1 MLEFNNVTFEYSGTD
16 HGVYDIGLTVQR
28 GECVLLCGSSGCGKT
43 TLIRLINGLAPSFYS
58 GSLIGKISIGGAD
71 MTGLQPYETA
81 RKVSS
86 VFQDPKAQFFNTDTE
101 SEIVFSLENRGFPVT
116 DINMRLEEAVEKFGL
131 HELLERSPSKMSGGQ
146 AQTVA
151 FAAAY
156 TADTDIVVLDETT
169 ANLDENAI
177 TRIRGIITAMKDSG
191 KTIVIS
197 EHRLSW
203 LNGIADKVCYMKN
216 GRILETYNG
225 RDFFAMNGAECSGLG
240 LRALQPVRRTLSP
253 NIIELGKSS
262 GSVGDFAAE
271 SLVMRRGKRKW
282 DHPVSASFEPGNIY
296 CITGENGRGKTTFLR
311 TLAGLEKQAAGSV
324 IYSGKKLGKRAR
336 RRIVSMVFQKTD
348 DQLFSDTVL
357 GECLLGNGSATEEN
371 ALEILGDLGLAEYRD
386 THPQSLSGG
395 QRQRLAVCAAILSDK
410 PVLLLDEPTS
420 GLDLGSMMLTAQI
433 LQKAADNGK
442 ICIVVTHDNELINKL
457 YEREDN
463 NAEDIHR

>member
-1 MLEFNNVTFEYSGTD
+1 MLEFNNVTFKYNGTG

-28 GECVLLCGSSGCGKT
+28 GECVLLCGASGCGKT

-58 GSLIGKISIGGAD
+58 GSLKGKISIGGAD

-86 VFQDPKAQFFNTDTE
+86 VFQDPKAQFFNTDTG

-131 HELLERSPSKMSGGQ
+131 HDLLERSPSKMSGGQ

-156 TADTDIVVLDETT
+156 TADTDIVVLDEPT

-216 GRILETYNG
+216 GRILETYSG
-225 RDFFAMNGAECSGLG
+225 REFFAMSGNECSGLG
-240 LRALQPVRRTLSP
+240 LRALQPVQRTLSP
-253 NIIELGKSS
+253 NIIELGKNNSS
-262 GSVGDFAAE
+262 TGAFAAE
-271 SLVMRRGKRKW
+271 AIVMRRGKRKW
-282 DHPVSASFEPGNIY
+282 DHPVSASFESGNIY

-336 RRIVSMVFQKTD
+336 QRIVSMVFQKTD

-371 ALEILGDLGLAEYRD
+371 ALEILGILELAEYRD
-386 THPQSLSGG
+386 AHPQSLSGG
-395 QRQRLAVCAAILSDK
+395 QRQRLAVGTAILSDK

-420 GLDLGSMMLTAQI
+420 GLDLGSMTLTAQI
-433 LQKAADNGK
+433 LRKAADNGK

-457 YEREDN
+457 YESEDN

>member
-1 MLEFNNVTFEYSGTD
+1 MLEFNNVTFEYSGIG

-28 GECVLLCGSSGCGKT
+28 GECVLLCGASGCGKT

-58 GSLIGKISIGGAD
+58 GSLKGKISIGGAD

-86 VFQDPKAQFFNTDTE
+86 VFQDPKAQFFNTDTG

-156 TADTDIVVLDETT
+156 TADTDIVVLDEPT

-216 GRILETYNG
+216 GRILETYSG
-225 RDFFAMNGAECSGLG
+225 REFFAMSGNECSGLG

-253 NIIELGKSS
+253 NIIELGKNNSS
-262 GSVGDFAAE
+262 TGAFAAE
-271 SLVMRRGKRKW
+271 ALVMRRGKRKW
-282 DHPVSASFEPGNIY
+282 EYPVTASFELGNIY

-336 RRIVSMVFQKTD
+336 QRIVSMVFQKTD

-371 ALEILGDLGLAEYRD
+371 ALEILGILELAEYRD
-386 THPQSLSGG
+386 AHPQSLSGG
-395 QRQRLAVCAAILSDK
+395 QRQRLAVGTAILSDK

-420 GLDLGSMMLTAQI
+420 GLDLGSMTLTAQI
-433 LQKAADNGK
+433 LRKAADNGK

-457 YEREDN
+457 YESEDN

>member
-1 MLEFNNVTFEYSGTD
+1 MAFGPENLGIPQEE
-16 HGVYDIGLTVQR
+16 IEKR
-28 GECVLLCGSSGCGKT
+28 VLK
-43 TLIRLINGLAPSFYS
+43 
-58 GSLIGKISIGGAD
+58 
-71 MTGLQPYETA
+71 
-81 RKVSS
+81 
-86 VFQDPKAQFFNTDTE
+86 
-101 SEIVFSLENRGFPVT
+101 SLEEVGML
-116 DINMRLEEAVEKFGL
+116 DYRLKSTYDL
-131 HELLERSPSKMSGGQ
+131 SGGQ
-146 AQTVA
+146 KQRVA
-151 FAAAY
+151 IAGILAMNPDY
-156 TADTDIVVLDETT
+156 IVLDEPT

-177 TRIRGIITAMKDSG
+177 TRIRGIITAMKEAG

-216 GRILETYNG
+216 GRILDTYSG
-225 RDFFAMNGAECSGLG
+225 RDFFAMNGTECSGLG

-253 NIIELGKSS
+253 NIIELGKDNSS
-262 GSVGDFAAE
+262 TGTFAAE
-271 SLVMRRGKRKW
+271 AIVMRRGKRKW

-371 ALEILGDLGLAEYRD
+371 ALEILGILGLAEYRD
-386 THPQSLSGG
+386 AHPQSLSGG
-395 QRQRLAVCAAILSDK
+395 QRQRLAVGTAILSDK